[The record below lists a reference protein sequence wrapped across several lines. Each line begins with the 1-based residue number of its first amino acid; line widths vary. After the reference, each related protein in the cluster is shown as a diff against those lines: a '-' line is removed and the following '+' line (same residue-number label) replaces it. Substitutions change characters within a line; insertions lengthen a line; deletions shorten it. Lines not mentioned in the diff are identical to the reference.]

1 MKNLNLNSLRMF
13 ASAARHGSFLKAGVE
28 TNLSQGAI
36 SQRIKQLEIELGVM
50 LFEREPRGVSLTQ
63 AGQEL
68 FQTVETCLEMLDK
81 TASQVQ
87 QLGNEVTVHVSP
99 TIARK
104 WLAPRLPMFSKLKP
118 GLKLTIEASAQV
130 LERPLHQNEIALRH
144 GKTFG
149 TGRGQQMQQLI
160 ELELVA
166 VCSSDLSSIGAQPSL
181 EKILASSLIQDSHRR
196 WDKLLARHCSQET
209 LEPLNFNS
217 ASLAIDA
224 AINKQGIAIVPLLF
238 VQDDIDAG
246 HLREVWR
253 DEQASGE
260 HIFLVWPTQP
270 VTSKPVMDVVHLIQN
285 EFCQN
290 PNG

>member
-1 MKNLNLNSLRMF
+1 M
-13 ASAARHGSFLKAGVE
+13 
-28 TNLSQGAI
+28 NLSQGAI
-36 SQRIKQLEIELGVM
+36 SQRIKQLELELGVM
-50 LFEREPRGVSLTQ
+50 LFEREPRGVSLTR

-68 FQTVETCLEMLDK
+68 AQTVEACLEMLDK
-81 TASQVQ
+81 TASQIQ

-104 WLAPRLPMFSKLKP
+104 WLAPRLPVFSKKKP
-118 GLKLTIEASAQV
+118 GLQLTIEASAQV

-144 GKTFG
+144 GKTFRA
-149 TGRGQQMQQLI
+149 GRGQQMQRLI

-166 VCSSDLSSIGAQPSL
+166 VCSPDLPGIGAQPSL
-181 EKILASSLIQDSHRR
+181 EKILASTLIQDSHRR
-196 WDKLLARHCSQET
+196 WDKLLERHCSQEI

-217 ASLAIDA
+217 AALAIDA
-224 AINKQGIAIVPLLF
+224 AINKQGIAIVPLMF

-260 HIFLVWPTQP
+260 YIFLIWSTQP
-270 VTSKPVMDVVHLIQN
+270 VTSKSVSDVVHWIHH
-285 EFCQN
+285 EFAHD
-290 PNG
+290 PAG

>member
-1 MKNLNLNSLRMF
+1 VKNLNLNSLRMF
-13 ASAARHGSFLKAGVE
+13 ASAARHGSFLKAGTE
-28 TNLSQGAI
+28 MNLSQGAI
-36 SQRIKQLEIELGVM
+36 SQRIKQLELELGAM
-50 LFEREPRGVSLTQ
+50 LFEREPRGVSLTK

-68 FQTVETCLEMLDK
+68 AQTVETCLEMLDK
-81 TASQVQ
+81 TASQIQ
-87 QLGNEVTVHVSP
+87 QLGNEITVHVSP

-118 GLKLTIEASAQV
+118 GLQLTIEASAQV
-130 LERPLHQNEIALRH
+130 LERPLYQNEIALRH
-144 GKTFG
+144 GKIFR
-149 TGRGQQMQQLI
+149 TGRGQQMQRLI

-166 VCSSDLSSIGAQPSL
+166 VCSPDLPGIGAQPSL

-224 AINKQGIAIVPLLF
+224 AINNQGIAIVPFLF

-253 DEQASGE
+253 DKQASGE
-260 HIFLVWPTQP
+260 YVFLVWPTQP
-270 VTSKPVMDVVHLIQN
+270 VTSKPVMDVVHWIHDAFGHNLA
-285 EFCQN
+285 
-290 PNG
+290 G